1 MKLKFKSFFMLVVLS
16 LIPTVVN
23 AEDDVAA
30 SDRYDLV
37 DRLTDLQ
44 EVVADIAEQ
53 YAAIT
58 SRIDFIQ
65 QRLTEGQETVL
76 KEETIKKSDPNLAES
91 YYSMLNFFSEGER
104 ESSLRS
110 NYVTEDE
117 FEELVVMFYHLL
129 DSFESLSNTV
139 SGISAQIP
147 TINSTLQSLVNACG
161 TLNSKM
167 QTLNSVIE
175 VKQDGS
181 VSLCKSSPLIGKIE
195 PTGTAGYWPPA
206 VFYDWD
212 RACSK
217 FKVSYDAQLESIT
230 LYCNDMSK
238 IISPQNVYVS
248 TCEQIEHSENYHMV
262 NYYTT
267 FINTSEFPRITYTF
281 RVPITIKADRDH
293 LLCVR
298 RTGNNPLYVY
308 TCYDLRNGGFYRP
321 FGASENLDPPPGW
334 GQEED
339 PRSNPENDTNLLDL
353 NRSGITPQQ
362 WFGYLFV
369 QYWEESINTSQE
381 IWSIFKFTEDV
392 SFDFSSEGL
401 DIEKG
406 KITVEGSE
414 VATSANLSGMIT
426 NAFTQS
432 PELLDAIF
440 PTQYGKVKIT
450 QGNLSATIANNLT
463 TNAVINI
470 TPTQVI
476 YPRYWVEVDENG
488 CGKVKIDTSYPVT
501 GDLTFYYMIIK
512 R

>member
-76 KEETIKKSDPNLAES
+76 KEETIKKSDPNFAES

-281 RVPITIKADRDH
+281 RVPLTIKADRDH

-308 TCYDLRNGGFYRP
+308 TCSNVRNGGFYRP

-369 QYWEESINTSQE
+369 QYWEESIYSSQE
-381 IWSIFKFTEDV
+381 IWSIFKFKEDV

-414 VATSANLSGMIT
+414 VVTGANMAGMIT
-426 NAFTQS
+426 NAFAQT
-432 PELLDAIF
+432 PGLRDAIF
-440 PTQYGKVKIT
+440 PAQYGKVTIT
-450 QGNLSATIANNLT
+450 LGNLDATIATGLT
-463 TNAVINI
+463 TDTIINV
-470 TPTQVI
+470 TPAKVVYQ
-476 YPRYWVEVDENG
+476 RYWVEIDASG
-488 CGKVKIDTSYPVT
+488 CGKVKIDTSYPNT
-501 GDLTFYYMIIK
+501 TDLTFYYTIIK
-512 R
+512 Q

>member
-321 FGASENLDPPPGW
+321 FGSSENLDPP
-334 GQEED
+334 Q
-339 PRSNPENDTNLLDL
+339 PRGGGDMSNADNSVDDAGT